1 MEQIIIKHTD
11 GSETPLFSRKSVS
24 GISKATQKTAL
35 LSDDVVTLTVSSA
48 VPLPVTIGDRIEVY
62 GRPYKANQLPEPS
75 KNGLRKFEYDIT
87 FEGLQYDLIDAQYKL
102 PPEAYGDTY
111 YSDLYGYLRVL
122 VWNAN
127 RVQPNKWRLGN
138 CPAEGTTAYK
148 NINTSSRNCL
158 QVLQDVC
165 SEWNVEFEIVPGT
178 GYNTINIKEKA
189 GITHP
194 FTLQYG
200 RGKGLYTLKR
210 TNVNNSGITTRLFVY
225 GGQDNLGQNYGYTRL
240 CLPETNR
247 LTSYLEDPTAKTRYG
262 IKENE
267 KIYDI
272 KPERVG
278 KVTAVGTDEITFS
291 DTTTGANAMFDLNAK
306 KADGSTLYLLGD
318 THAKIKFQTG
328 QLAGYEFDVHKY
340 DHATRTFIL
349 NRFTDENGMVFPS
362 ATSGAFQIA
371 VNDEYIITDIQLP
384 QSYITAAENRLL
396 EKANKDF
403 PAMTQPQVSYKLNIS
418 EDFFTK
424 MFGTA
429 TETEVLHV
437 GDYIKV
443 EDEDL
448 GVNKAIRIVRIERN
462 LLKRHSY
469 DITLSDKVTK
479 STTVRVLNEIDDIN
493 EVININKLADPA
505 KARRRWMATQELLS
519 MVFDPEGDYYTEK
532 IKPLSIETQMLS
544 VGAKSTQFALQN
556 ITFQPNYNKDPNAL
570 YISNGLLVHYAIEE
584 TIRTWVL
591 TNATYTNLSTNTAY
605 FIYAR
610 CSTTGANGQIILSQQ
625 AIKVEQAAGYYHF
638 LIGVLNSVV
647 TDAGGKN
654 PGRLVSLTYGSSTIN
669 GRFLRTGRIES
680 SGGGK
685 CYFDLDND
693 EIGGVIRFV
702 GTDGNYHD
710 VKDVQEKTNDLS
722 DYVNTTLPD
731 LLTGIQGQ
739 IDGKIETWY
748 QVSDPSIAWTTDIER
763 AKHVGDL
770 WYNTDTKESKRYNSS
785 YAWEKLEDSD
795 AVAALEAASN
805 AQDTADGK
813 RTVFT
818 STPYPPYSVG
828 DLWVQ
833 GGNGD
838 ILCCNKARKEGEA
851 FNSADWVKASKYTGD
866 ENLNAFIETY
876 NATISDIYN
885 QLDGVIETWFNSGV
899 PTLTNEPAKDWTT
912 TTDREKHLGDIY
924 YNNDTGQGYRFS
936 KEGTTYKWIEITD
949 SALATALAAAAQAQD
964 TADGKRRVFVN
975 TPYTPYDEG
984 DLWASGTF
992 LKVCKVGVHRTSGPY
1007 TASDWMNATDY
1018 TGDESLWD
1026 FIDGLFEDTVSDI
1039 YNQLDGK
1046 LESWYSSTD
1055 PSLNWKTTAEKAKH
1069 VGDQWYNTTAKTLWR
1084 YIQVSTKPTYGWSKI
1099 ENAEAI
1105 AAAEAASKAQDT
1117 ADGKRRVFVTTPY
1130 PPYDVGDLWTD
1141 GADLF
1146 RCNNPKAEG
1155 QTYARSDWGLATKY
1169 TDDTALWDFINNDF
1183 ADMVE
1188 GFTDQIDGKIESW
1201 FQTTDPST
1209 AWTTEAE
1216 KRKHVGDM
1224 WYNSTAKTLKRYHE
1238 ATYMIIDPS
1247 TGKMS
1252 AVFNWQTI
1260 EDQTAIDAYE
1270 AASNAQD
1277 TADRKR
1283 QVFVAQPYG
1292 PYDEGDLWLRSWTD
1306 TSGVA
1311 RKDLYRCVTARAS
1324 GFNINDWAVA
1334 TFYDN
1339 TQVTIDSGI
1348 VTAGTVQ
1355 LANGNSQSIVAGVTG
1370 GENEAADEKEER
1382 KVRIWAGASKE
1393 NRFTAPFRVLQDGS
1407 FVASKGTITGTINA
1421 NSGTI
1426 GGFEIGQGR
1435 IGASATNGG
1444 TTGTGLA
1451 LYNDFVRFANSY
1463 CWAMI
1468 GTNVLPASTAMVGV
1482 GRFVNST
1489 PNSYGTNYGLLINV
1503 SGGMINLAIKTQ
1515 GAIVSDTYMES
1526 YGILKVTPSA
1536 NTCHIPGDLSN
1547 PTVFRVLANFIYS
1560 NAGVGFP
1567 TRQSICE
1574 MLGISNSTPF
1584 AVRFIMTAS
1593 ATSTQTGY
1601 ITGRNT
1607 FVTGKNSSGATTYPM
1622 NNDSYPWRLDNNAGQ
1637 QTGKANMSKGDTCE
1651 YLLVWDG
1658 STYNAYC
1665 LRFST

>member
-24 GISKATQKTAL
+24 GISKATQKNAL

-48 VPLPVTIGDRIEVY
+48 VPLPVGIGDRIEIF
-62 GRPYKANQLPEPS
+62 GRSYKANQLPEPA

-111 YSDLYGYLRVL
+111 YSDLYGHLRVL

-127 RVQPNKWRLGN
+127 RVQPNKWQLGS

-165 SEWNVEFEIVPGT
+165 SEWNVEFELTPGP

-194 FTLQYG
+194 FTLRYG

-225 GGQDNLGQNYGYTRL
+225 GGQDNLGQNYGHTRL
-240 CLPETNR
+240 CLPGTSR
-247 LTSYLEDPTAKTRYG
+247 LTSYVEDATAKALYG

-278 KVTAVGTDEITFS
+278 IVTAVGTDEITFS
-291 DTTTGANAMFDLNAK
+291 DTTAGDNAMFDLNAK
-306 KADGSTLYLLGD
+306 KPDGSTLYLLGD

-328 QLAGYEFDVHKY
+328 QLAGYEFEVHKY

-362 ATSGAFQIA
+362 ATSGAFQIS
-371 VNDEYIITDIQLP
+371 VNDEYIITDVQLP
-384 QSYITAAENRLL
+384 QSYINAAQNKLL
-396 EKANKDF
+396 EAANKDF
-403 PAMTQPQVSYKLNIS
+403 PAMTQPQVSYKLTIS
-418 EDFFTK
+418 EDFFTQ
-424 MFGTA
+424 MFGGDV
-429 TETEVLHV
+429 ETEVLHV
-437 GDYIKV
+437 GDYINV

-469 DITLSDKVTK
+469 DITLSDTVTK

-519 MVFDPEGDYYTEK
+519 MVFDPEGDYYSEK

-556 ITFQPNYNKDPNAL
+556 IIFQPNYNKDPNTL
-570 YISNGLLVHYAIEE
+570 YISHGLLVHYAIEE
-584 TIRTWVL
+584 NIRTWVL
-591 TNATYTNLSTNTAY
+591 TTATYSGLSTNTAY

-610 CSTTGANGQIILSQQ
+610 CSTTAGNGQIILSPQ
-625 AIKVEQAAGYYHF
+625 AIKVEQVAGYYHF
-638 LIGVLNSVV
+638 LVGVLNSVV

-680 SGGGK
+680 SGGGT

-693 EIGGVIRFV
+693 EIGGVIRFI
-702 GTDGNYHD
+702 GSDGNYHD
-710 VKDVQEKTNDLS
+710 VKDVQEKTEELK
-722 DYVNTTLPD
+722 DYINNTLPGILGD
-731 LLTGIQGQ
+731 IQGQ
-739 IDGKIETWY
+739 LDGVIEQWFY
-748 QVSDPSIAWTTDIER
+748 EVDPSPLNTNPYADPNEPASDWVMADTTAGTNTEKE
-763 AKHVGDL
+763 KHLGDL
-770 WYNTDTKESKRYNSS
+770 YYNTTSGKVWRYIKGLAAPPRPGAVRATR
-785 YAWEKLEDSD
+785 YFWQELEDTEL
-795 AVAALEAASN
+795 AQALAL
-805 AQDTADGK
+805 AQDALDAANDK
-813 RTVFT
+813 AKIFV
-818 STPYPPYSVG
+818 STPYTPYYVG

-833 GGNGD
+833 GSTGD
-838 ILCCNKARKEGEA
+838 ILRCKKERLTGA
-851 FNSADWVKASKYTGD
+851 FNSGDWEKASKYTD
-866 ENLNAFIETY
+866 DA
-876 NATISDIYN
+876 A
-885 QLDGVIETWFNSGV
+885 
-899 PTLTNEPAKDWTT
+899 LTNF
-912 TTDREKHLGDIY
+912 I
-924 YNNDTGQGYRFS
+924 NN
-936 KEGTTYKWIEITD
+936 
-949 SALATALAAAAQAQD
+949 
-964 TADGKRRVFVN
+964 N
-975 TPYTPYDEG
+975 
-984 DLWASGTF
+984 F
-992 LKVCKVGVHRTSGPY
+992 LP
-1007 TASDWMNATDY
+1007 
-1018 TGDESLWD
+1018 
-1026 FIDGLFEDTVSDI
+1026 TVSDI
-1039 YNQLDGK
+1039 
-1046 LESWYSSTD
+1046 E
-1055 PSLNWKTTAEKAKH
+1055 
-1069 VGDQWYNTTAKTLWR
+1069 
-1084 YIQVSTKPTYGWSKI
+1084 
-1099 ENAEAI
+1099 
-1105 AAAEAASKAQDT
+1105 
-1117 ADGKRRVFVTTPY
+1117 
-1130 PPYDVGDLWTD
+1130 
-1141 GADLF
+1141 
-1146 RCNNPKAEG
+1146 
-1155 QTYARSDWGLATKY
+1155 
-1169 TDDTALWDFINNDF
+1169 
-1183 ADMVE
+1183 
-1188 GFTDQIDGKIESW
+1188 DQIDGKIESW

-1209 AWTTEAE
+1209 AWTTDAE
-1216 KRKHVGDM
+1216 RRRHVGDM
-1224 WYNSTAKTLKRYHE
+1224 WYNSATKTLKRYRQNPLSSLN
-1238 ATYMIIDPS
+1238 PS
-1247 TGKMS
+1247 TGVITYS
-1252 AVFNWQTI
+1252 FDWQLI
-1260 EDQTAIDAYE
+1260 EDKTAIDAYE
-1270 AASNAQD
+1270 AASQAQD

-1292 PYDEGDLWLRSWTD
+1292 PYDVGDLWLRSWTD
-1306 TSGVA
+1306 GTGVA

-1324 GFNINDWAVA
+1324 GFNVNDWTVA

-1355 LANGNSQSIVAGVTG
+1355 LANGNSQSIVAGITG
-1370 GENEAADEKEER
+1370 GEKEAANETEAR

-1451 LYNDFVRFANSY
+1451 LYNDFIRFANNY

-1468 GTNVLPASTAMVGV
+1468 GTNVLPASTAMVGL

-1489 PNSYGTNYGLLINV
+1489 PTSYGTNYGLLVNV
-1503 SGGMINLAIKTQ
+1503 TGGMINLAFKAQ

-1526 YGILKVTPSA
+1526 YGILKVTPTA

-1547 PTVFRVLANFIYS
+1547 PTIFRVLANFIYS
-1560 NAGVGFP
+1560 NAGIGFP
-1567 TRQSICE
+1567 SRQSICE
-1574 MLGISNSTPF
+1574 MLGIGNSTAF
-1584 AVRFIMTAS
+1584 AVRFQMVVST
-1593 ATSTQTGY
+1593 TSTQTGY
-1601 ITGRNT
+1601 ITGRNS
-1607 FVTGKNSSGATTYPM
+1607 FVTGKNSAGATTYPM
-1622 NNDSYPWRLDNNAGQ
+1622 NNDSYPWRLDNNATQ
-1637 QTGKANMSKGDTCE
+1637 QTGKANMAKGDTCE

-1665 LRFST
+1665 MRFST

>member
-48 VPLPVTIGDRIEVY
+48 VPLPVGIGDRIEVF
-62 GRPYKANQLPEPS
+62 GRSYKANQLPEPA

-111 YSDLYGYLRVL
+111 YSDLFGHLRVL

-127 RVQPNKWRLGN
+127 RVQPNKWRLGS

-165 SEWNVEFEIVPGT
+165 SEWNVEFELTPGPD
-178 GYNTINIKEKA
+178 YNTINIQEKA
-189 GITHP
+189 GITHA
-194 FTLQYG
+194 FTLRYG

-225 GGQDNLGQNYGYTRL
+225 GGQDNLGQNYGHTRL
-240 CLPETNR
+240 CLPGTSR
-247 LTSYLEDPTAKTRYG
+247 LTSYLEDATAKARYG

-278 KVTAVGTDEITFS
+278 KVTAVGADEITFS
-291 DTTTGANAMFDLNAK
+291 DTTAGDNAMFDLNAK

-328 QLAGYEFDVHKY
+328 QLAGYEFEIHKY

-362 ATSGAFQIA
+362 ATSGAFQIS
-371 VNDEYIITDIQLP
+371 VNDEYIITDVQLP
-384 QSYITAAENRLL
+384 QSYINAAQNKLL
-396 EKANKDF
+396 ASANKDF
-403 PAMTQPQVSYKLNIS
+403 PAMTQPQVSYKLTIS
-418 EDFFTK
+418 EDFFTQ
-424 MFGTA
+424 MFGRDV
-429 TETEVLHV
+429 ETEVLHV

-469 DITLSDKVTK
+469 DITLSDTVTK

-519 MVFDPEGDYYTEK
+519 MVFDPEGDYYSEK

-556 ITFQPNYNKDPNAL
+556 ITFQPNYNKDPNTL
-570 YISNGLLVHYAIEE
+570 YISNGTLVHYAIEE
-584 TIRTWVL
+584 NIRTWVL
-591 TNATYTNLSTNTAY
+591 TTATYSGLSTNTAY

-610 CSTTGANGQIILSQQ
+610 CSTTAGNGQIILSPQ
-625 AIKVEQAAGYYHF
+625 AIKVEQVAGYYHF
-638 LIGVLNSVV
+638 LVGVLNSVV

-702 GTDGNYHD
+702 GSDGNYHY
-710 VKDVQEKTNDLS
+710 VKDVQEKTDELK
-722 DYVNTTLPD
+722 DYINNTLPGILGD
-731 LLTGIQGQ
+731 IQGQ
-739 IDGKIETWY
+739 LDGVIEQWFYNVDPSPLSTAPLAEANTPAKDWVTADTAAGTNTEKEKHLGDLYYNTASGKVWRYVKGKIRPKPGAVISTFDYYFWQE
-748 QVSDPSIAWTTDIER
+748 
-763 AKHVGDL
+763 
-770 WYNTDTKESKRYNSS
+770 
-785 YAWEKLEDSD
+785 LEDTEL
-795 AVAALEAASN
+795 AQALAL
-805 AQDTADGK
+805 AQDALDAANDK
-813 RTVFT
+813 AKIFV
-818 STPYPPYSVG
+818 STPYTPYYVG

-833 GGNGD
+833 GTTGD
-838 ILCCNKARKEGEA
+838 ILRCKKERLTGSY
-851 FNSADWVKASKYTGD
+851 NSGDWEKASKYTDDSG
-866 ENLNAFIETY
+866 LTSFI
-876 NATISDIYN
+876 
-885 QLDGVIETWFNSGV
+885 
-899 PTLTNEPAKDWTT
+899 
-912 TTDREKHLGDIY
+912 
-924 YNNDTGQGYRFS
+924 NN
-936 KEGTTYKWIEITD
+936 
-949 SALATALAAAAQAQD
+949 
-964 TADGKRRVFVN
+964 N
-975 TPYTPYDEG
+975 
-984 DLWASGTF
+984 F
-992 LKVCKVGVHRTSGPY
+992 LP
-1007 TASDWMNATDY
+1007 
-1018 TGDESLWD
+1018 
-1026 FIDGLFEDTVSDI
+1026 TVSDI
-1039 YNQLDGK
+1039 
-1046 LESWYSSTD
+1046 E
-1055 PSLNWKTTAEKAKH
+1055 
-1069 VGDQWYNTTAKTLWR
+1069 
-1084 YIQVSTKPTYGWSKI
+1084 
-1099 ENAEAI
+1099 
-1105 AAAEAASKAQDT
+1105 
-1117 ADGKRRVFVTTPY
+1117 
-1130 PPYDVGDLWTD
+1130 
-1141 GADLF
+1141 
-1146 RCNNPKAEG
+1146 
-1155 QTYARSDWGLATKY
+1155 
-1169 TDDTALWDFINNDF
+1169 
-1183 ADMVE
+1183 
-1188 GFTDQIDGKIESW
+1188 DQIDGKIESW

-1209 AWTTEAE
+1209 AWTTDAE
-1216 KRKHVGDM
+1216 RRKHIGDM
-1224 WYNSTAKTLKRYHE
+1224 WYNSSTKTLKRYRQNPLSV
-1238 ATYMIIDPS
+1238 MNPS
-1247 TGKMS
+1247 TGIIT
-1252 AVFNWQTI
+1252 FYFEWQLI
-1260 EDQTAIDAYE
+1260 EDQKAIDAYE
-1270 AASNAQD
+1270 AASEAQD

-1283 QVFVAQPYG
+1283 QVFVSTPYG
-1292 PYDEGDLWLRSWTD
+1292 PYDVGDLWLRSWTD
-1306 TSGVA
+1306 DTGVA
-1311 RKDLYRCVTARAS
+1311 RKDLYRCITARAS
-1324 GFNINDWAVA
+1324 GYNVNDWAVA

-1355 LANGNSQSIVAGVTG
+1355 LANGNSQSIVAGITG
-1370 GENEAADEKEER
+1370 GEKEAANEKEER

-1426 GGFEIGQGR
+1426 GGFEIGQGH
-1435 IGASATNGG
+1435 IGATATNGG
-1444 TTGTGLA
+1444 TTGTGLS
-1451 LYNDFVRFANSY
+1451 LYNDFIKFADNY
-1463 CWAMI
+1463 RWAMI
-1468 GTNVLPASTAMVGV
+1468 GTNVLPSSTGMVGV
-1482 GRFVNST
+1482 GRFINST
-1489 PNSYGTNYGLLINV
+1489 PQAYGTNYGLLVNV
-1503 SGGMINLAIKTQ
+1503 TGGLINLAFKAQ

-1526 YGILKVTPSA
+1526 YGILKITPNA
-1536 NTCHIPGDLSN
+1536 NNCHIPGDLSN
-1547 PTVFRVLANFIYS
+1547 PTIFRVLANFIYS

-1584 AVRFIMTAS
+1584 AVRFQMVVST
-1593 ATSTQTGY
+1593 TSTQTGY

-1607 FVTGKNSSGATTYPM
+1607 FVTSKNSAGTTTYPM
-1622 NNDSYPWRLDNNAGQ
+1622 NNDSYPWRLDNNAAQ
-1637 QTGKANMSKGDTCE
+1637 QTGKANMAKGDTCE

-1665 LRFST
+1665 MGFST